1 MPRPKLPADERR
13 TEVLQ
18 VRLTSDEKSEIEHG
32 AAKLETSAGAL
43 MRESALALRPADA
56 ASGAADAGS
65 LDVSSALPLSVSHA
79 VRKLTPYSR

>member
-43 MRESALALRPADA
+43 MRESALAVVRGTTT
-56 ASGAADAGS
+56 ASS
-65 LDVSSALPLSVSHA
+65 RR
-79 VRKLTPYSR
+79 RKRRG